1 MSKFILSFSDAD
13 IIQNRKIILSKVS
26 IDILPGE
33 FVFLIGRT
41 GTGKSSLIKTIYGDL
56 ELKEGLGHVVGFDL
70 TRIKNKDISMLRK
83 SIGVVF
89 QDFKLLPDRNIY
101 KNLQFVLRATGWKN
115 SKEIDSRIE
124 KVIEM
129 VGIKINTNKF
139 PSELS
144 GGEQQ
149 RIAIARALLNK
160 PNLIIA
166 DEPTGNLDPQ
176 TSQEIMRLFKSLHK
190 QGITILMATHDY
202 NMIVKFPGRIF
213 KCEDGKVFEVVTK
226 KWYF

>member
-166 DEPTGNLDPQ
+166 DEPPGNLDPQ

-226 KWYF
+226 K

>member
-26 IDILPGE
+26 IDVLPGE

-56 ELKEGLGHVVGFDL
+56 ELKEGIGHVVGFDL

-101 KNLQFVLRATGWKN
+101 KNLQFVLKATGWKN

-226 KWYF
+226 K

>member
-1 MSKFILSFSDAD
+1 MAGNIVSFSDAT
-13 IIQNRKIILSKVS
+13 IKQSGKTVLTNVS
-26 IDILPGE
+26 IDVPEGSFI
-33 FVFLIGRT
+33 FLIGRT
-41 GTGKSSLIKTIYGDL
+41 GSGKSSLIKTIYGDL
-56 ELKEGLGHVVGFDL
+56 ELAEGLGSVGEFDL
-70 TRIKNKDISMLRK
+70 TRLKSRQIPSLRRTL
-83 SIGVVF
+83 GVVF
-89 QDFKLLPDRNIY
+89 QDFKLLPDRSISD
-101 KNLQFVLRATGWKN
+101 NLKFVLKATGWKN
-115 SKEIDSRIE
+115 NEAIDSRIDQ
-124 KVIEM
+124 VIEM
-129 VGIKINTNKF
+129 VGMKVDKNKF

-160 PNLIIA
+160 PHLIIA

-213 KCEDGKVFEVVTK
+213 KCEEGKVFEVVTK
-226 KWYF
+226 K

>member
-56 ELKEGLGHVVGFDL
+56 ELKEGLGYVVGFDL

-115 SKEIDSRIE
+115 SKEIDLRIE

-226 KWYF
+226 K

>member
-41 GTGKSSLIKTIYGDL
+41 GTGKGSLIKTIYGDL

-226 KWYF
+226 K